1 MNSLLLLAAGAAAD
15 TRSISG
21 LGNKMTSLLLFA
33 AGAAAETHTVKWSL
47 PFPSTEP
54 DVLEVRMEDTIVF
67 AGVGEFHDASLMK
80 LGCEPPAGWS
90 GEDGTYCYV
99 SAFASGVTSS
109 RHDRRPPRTR
119 AGRV

>member
-1 MNSLLLLAAGAAAD
+1 MKSLLLLAAGAAAD

-67 AGVGEFHDASLMK
+67 AGVGDFHDASLMK
-80 LGCEPPAGWS
+80 LGCDSPAGWS
-90 GEDGTYCYV
+90 GEDGAYCYV
-99 SAFASGVTSS
+99 SAFASGVISS
-109 RHDRRPPRTR
+109 RHDRRPPRAR

>member
-1 MNSLLLLAAGAAAD
+1 MKSLLLLAAETAAD

-67 AGVGEFHDASLMK
+67 AGVGASHGASLMK
-80 LGCEPPAGWS
+80 LGCDPPVGFPLA
-90 GEDGTYCYV
+90 V
-99 SAFASGVTSS
+99 S
-109 RHDRRPPRTR
+109 PRDSTM
-119 AGRV
+119 APRVFQFFPG